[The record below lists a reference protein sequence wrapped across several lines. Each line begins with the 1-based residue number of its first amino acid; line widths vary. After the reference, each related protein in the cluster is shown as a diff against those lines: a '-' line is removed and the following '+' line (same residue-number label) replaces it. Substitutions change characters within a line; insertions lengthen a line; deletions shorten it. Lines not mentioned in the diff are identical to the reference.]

1 MKKIEAVK
9 IVDELGAP
17 PDYFV
22 CSASFEDRCLTTAG
36 VLREYSTNFK
46 SLIFYSGNSPLV
58 TENREKLKEILGGGS
73 EVLLS
78 IDSPAKSAIRIAEA
92 LNKLI
97 AEKPGV
103 LLLDTTTFTHEQVLI
118 VIRYLAQFNKS
129 NPDGHK
135 LAIAYNGAGK
145 YGIDATDQENLWLS
159 RGVREIRPVIGFSGR
174 FKTGLTTQLILLV
187 GYENERSRA
196 LIEHVEPGILAMCR
210 GKKDESISKEL
221 ADTNEFFENKLNKF
235 VEDISHTFSDV
246 IRSEM
251 SVVDP
256 VTACNEILKIAKTDT
271 CNVIVCPMNTKI
283 STLGAALAALS
294 DSRIQLMYAEPLEYN
309 ETSYSV
315 PDATLIRV
323 GWVEFPTNT
332 ASRLFESKIVENVK
346 PPSAPSV
353 AHDAGNLPA

>member
-9 IVDELGAP
+9 IVDELGVS

-36 VLREYSTNFK
+36 VLREFSANFK
-46 SLIFYSGNSPLV
+46 SLIFYSSNSPLV
-58 TENREKLKEILGGGS
+58 TENKKKLKEILGGGS
-73 EVLLS
+73 EALLS
-78 IDSPAKSAIRIAEA
+78 IDSPANSAIRIAEA

-97 AEKPGV
+97 ADKPGV
-103 LLLDTTTFTHEQVLI
+103 LLLDATTFTHEQVLI

-129 NPDGHK
+129 NPDGLK
-135 LAIAYNGAGK
+135 LAVAYNGAGK
-145 YGIDATDQENLWLS
+145 YGIDATDKENLWLS

-187 GYENERSRA
+187 GYENERARA

-210 GKKDESISKEL
+210 GNKDESISEEL

-235 VEDISHTFSDV
+235 VEDISYTFSDV

-256 VTACNEILKIAKTDT
+256 VAACNEILKIAKTDT

-323 GWVEFPTNT
+323 GWVTFPTSPAN
-332 ASRLFESKIVENVK
+332 RLV
-346 PPSAPSV
+346 
-353 AHDAGNLPA
+353 